1 MKMSVAEQPELMG
14 KGMELMNNVLDGGKG
29 LVLVTGAT
37 DSFEITLLQRDP
49 WEGDVTKQQRVGA
62 EERLSCQERMILGA

>member
-29 LVLVTGAT
+29 LVLITGAA
-37 DSFEITLLQRDP
+37 DSLEITLLQRYP
-49 WEGDVTKQQRVGA
+49 WEDNVTIQQRVGA
-62 EERLSCQERMILGA
+62 EELLSCQERLILGA